1 MGSAIVGSAIGAA
14 VYSQYRKQ
22 KKEMRKM
29 EDAQKAAEE
38 EAKRLT
44 AAEARMP
51 DTGDGKSLIKRR
63 GIQSTFTT
71 SNKTVKAGG

>member
-1 MGSAIVGSAIGAA
+1 MGSAIGAA
-14 VYSQYRKQ
+14 VSVSQYRKQ

-38 EAKRLT
+38 EAKKLT
-44 AAEARMP
+44 PAEARMP
-51 DTGDGKSLIKRR
+51 DTGDSKSLKRR

-71 SNKTVKAGG
+71 SKNTAK

>member
-1 MGSAIVGSAIGAA
+1 MGSAIGAA
-14 VYSQYRKQ
+14 VSYSQYRKQ

-44 AAEARMP
+44 PAEARMP
-51 DTGDGKSLIKRR
+51 DTGDDRSLVKRR

-71 SNKTVKAGG
+71 SKKTVKSAGG

>member
-1 MGSAIVGSAIGAA
+1 MGSAIGAA
-14 VYSQYRKQ
+14 VSYSQYRKQ

-44 AAEARMP
+44 PAEARMP
-51 DTGDGKSLIKRR
+51 DTGDDRSLVKRR

-71 SNKTVKAGG
+71 SKKTVKSTGG

>member
-1 MGSAIVGSAIGAA
+1 MGSAIGAA
-14 VYSQYRKQ
+14 VSYSQYRKQ

-38 EAKRLT
+38 EAKKLNP
-44 AAEARMP
+44 AEARMP
-51 DTGDGKSLIKRR
+51 DTGDGKSLKRR

-71 SNKTVKAGG
+71 SKKTAKESGG